1 MDWDMGG
8 HWQYHYIY
16 GDQKKT
22 REGRCAAFG
31 SADIKFSTG
40 PLVVR
45 SSVRKRRGKRE
56 GERGGGVDKISL
68 PARNDNEDELDVLEG
83 RYIFCF
89 TQCENLALLSCEFP

>member
-1 MDWDMGG
+1 MGG

-22 REGRCAAFG
+22 SEGRCSAFG

-40 PLVVR
+40 PSVVR

-56 GERGGGVDKISL
+56 GVRGGGVDKISL
-68 PARNDNEDELDVLEG
+68 PARNDNEDELDVLERG
-83 RYIFCF
+83 NISSFKY
-89 TQCENLALLSCEFP
+89 